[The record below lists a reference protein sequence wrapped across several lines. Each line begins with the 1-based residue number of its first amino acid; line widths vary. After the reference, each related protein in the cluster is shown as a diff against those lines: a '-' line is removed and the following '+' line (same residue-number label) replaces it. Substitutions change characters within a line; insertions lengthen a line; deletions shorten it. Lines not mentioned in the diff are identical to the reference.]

1 MDRKQKEQKWIS
13 PDDALKKLQQYCA
26 YRDRCHKEVRSK
38 LLDLGVY
45 GDTLEEIIIQLI
57 EDRFLDEERFARS
70 FARGKFRINKWG
82 KVKIKRELK
91 FREISDYC
99 LRKAMEEI
107 DDLDYLKQL
116 EEVIL
121 QKNTLLKEPNLY
133 KRKSKL
139 ATFVI
144 NKGYESPL
152 AWNIINEQ
160 IKA

>member
-1 MDRKQKEQKWIS
+1 MNHKQKEKKWLS

-26 YRDRCHKEVRSK
+26 YRDRCHKEVRKK

-45 GDTLEEIIIQLI
+45 GDTLEQIIIQLI

-99 LRKAMEEI
+99 IRKAMEEI
-107 DDLDYLKQL
+107 DELDYLKQL

-121 QKNTLLKEPNLY
+121 QKNALLKEPNLY

-139 ATFVI
+139 AAFVI
-144 NKGYESPL
+144 NKGYESQL
-152 AWNIINEQ
+152 AWTIVNEQ